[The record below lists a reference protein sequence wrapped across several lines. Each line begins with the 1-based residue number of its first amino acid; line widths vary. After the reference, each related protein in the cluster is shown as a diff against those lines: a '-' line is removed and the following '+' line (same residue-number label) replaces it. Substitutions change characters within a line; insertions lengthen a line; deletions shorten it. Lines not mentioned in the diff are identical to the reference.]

1 MFPISLYAKLG
12 AIALVVVISV
22 YFGYSFEHS
31 RYMAYK
37 QEIETIAKTQ
47 EAKVKSVQSQQELV
61 TKGIQNEY
69 EAKLSAI
76 KFYYG
81 GLRQSSSGKL
91 SNLSNPASGTNESTA
106 DQLLACANTTQQLV
120 SLQDWINEQ
129 IGIK

>member
-12 AIALVVVISV
+12 AIALAVLISV

-37 QEIETIAKTQ
+37 QEVETIAKTQ

-91 SNLSNPASGTNESTA
+91 SNLSNPAIGTNESAA